1 MNNENVD
8 INTDT
13 STILEVLNHKVDL
26 PTGLSQ
32 DDVEFLLS
40 NPLQIT
46 NCITKLPQNINLEI
60 NNGVAILKAGSTVYV
75 PNGVGVF
82 EKIVLD
88 SDATY
93 DWSDGTTDALLF
105 YDKNTKALM
114 GETTCLSGDDT
125 YTPTKAYITYY
136 DITNNIIKRTIDGVS
151 WLPDRFSLPIA
162 IGKWVINEGIVSINQ
177 IFNNIGY
184 IGTQIFILPGI
195 EGLISN
201 GRTENGNLK
210 NISFSIN
217 NVITYPLYTGD
228 QSLRS
233 LILYYNTTTNNFDL
247 GIFDVINDI
256 LTERIH
262 IQETEPEIVSGGYRL
277 WYQPSSNKCKVVKSD
292 GIWKDA
298 LPFIIDYSTK
308 EDDLSNTF
316 LPNNAIQI
324 TDYNMYNKLDCLS
337 NIGKNEVSTLSA
349 PSKRYINLELQ
360 ASETVYTMPANG
372 YLCLAKAKSTND
384 DGNEAFVGLRNQTTG
399 LATNGFTSMPS
410 NFIRVNLPVKKN
422 DKIFVYYTATGTL
435 DYFRFIYAEGAQ

>member
-136 DITNNIIKRTIDGVS
+136 DITNNIIK
-151 WLPDRFSLPIA
+151 
-162 IGKWVINEGIVSINQ
+162 
-177 IFNNIGY
+177 
-184 IGTQIFILPGI
+184 
-195 EGLISN
+195 
-201 GRTENGNLK
+201 
-210 NISFSIN
+210 
-217 NVITYPLYTGD
+217 
-228 QSLRS
+228 
-233 LILYYNTTTNNFDL
+233 
-247 GIFDVINDI
+247 
-256 LTERIH
+256 
-262 IQETEPEIVSGGYRL
+262 
-277 WYQPSSNKCKVVKSD
+277 
-292 GIWKDA
+292 
-298 LPFIIDYSTK
+298 
-308 EDDLSNTF
+308 
-316 LPNNAIQI
+316 
-324 TDYNMYNKLDCLS
+324 M
-337 NIGKNEVSTLSA
+337 
-349 PSKRYINLELQ
+349 
-360 ASETVYTMPANG
+360 
-372 YLCLAKAKSTND
+372 
-384 DGNEAFVGLRNQTTG
+384 
-399 LATNGFTSMPS
+399 
-410 NFIRVNLPVKKN
+410 
-422 DKIFVYYTATGTL
+422 
-435 DYFRFIYAEGAQ
+435 